1 MRRASCGS
9 VQPVVR
15 LLPDLH
21 AYSIAVIL
29 HAYDAIRS
37 IVYTYETTYEETNS
51 YGRDSNSTA
60 VLRAQ
65 QSTYILRTFTTTHR
79 RLSYK
84 STDELPQRRRR
95 SFR

>member
-1 MRRASCGS
+1 MRGASCGS

-37 IVYTYETTYEETNS
+37 IVHTYETTYEETNC
-51 YGRDSNSTA
+51 YGRHSNSTA

-65 QSTYILRTFTTTHR
+65 QSTFLIPTFSTTDR
-79 RLSYK
+79 RLSHAF
-84 STDELPQRRRR
+84 PN
-95 SFR
+95 

>member
-1 MRRASCGS
+1 M
-9 VQPVVR
+9 R
-15 LLPDLH
+15 LLPYLY
-21 AYSIAVIL
+21 AYRIAFIL

-37 IVYTYETTYEETNS
+37 LVSTYETTDEETYS

-79 RLSYK
+79 RLSHAI
-84 STDELPQRRRR
+84 PN
-95 SFR
+95 

>member
-1 MRRASCGS
+1 MRGASCGS

-37 IVYTYETTYEETNS
+37 IVYTYETTYEETNGH
-51 YGRDSNSTA
+51 GRDSHKCT

-65 QSTYILRTFTTTHR
+65 QSTFLIPTF
-79 RLSYK
+79 
-84 STDELPQRRRR
+84 STANH
-95 SFR
+95 